1 MIIEGETFEDVI
13 IKGVCEYSVNIHQEM
28 DFVVVDKQ
36 QARQLIEV
44 LQKWVDGGE
53 VE

>member
-1 MIIEGETFEDVI
+1 MIIEQTEDHWELEV
-13 IKGVCEYSVNIHQEM
+13 VADM
-28 DFVVVDKQ
+28 DFLQFNGGAIEIDKQ

-44 LQKWVDGGE
+44 LQKWIDGEE